1 MPHSDLR
8 SFLTAVPKIDLHRH
22 LEGSI
27 RLSTLLDVA
36 HHYAVDLPERTL
48 EGLRSYVQVTP
59 EDANDAAH
67 FLKKFSILRRFFCA
81 PEVIRRVAYEAVV
94 DAAADNV
101 KYLELRFTPQALSKL
116 KSFSYWDVI
125 GWVCEGIAEGQA
137 KFDIKV
143 GLIVSV
149 NRHESLGE
157 AERQLRAALDYRT
170 HGVVGFDLC
179 GLESGY
185 PATPFLDVFRQAR
198 AAGLGITVHAGEW
211 AGPNNIREAIEK
223 IGARRIGHGVR
234 IIEDSRV
241 VQLARDQNVT
251 FEVCPTS
258 NVQSGVVYAM
268 EHHPLA
274 DMNFLGLQTTIN
286 TDDPS
291 ISNITLS
298 DEFSIVVQ
306 KMGLSLKDV
315 QSAVVRS
322 TAAAFVT
329 DDVRATLLA
338 SIQAG
343 FDKIADDDKVVSG
356 AEQPS

>member
-1 MPHSDLR
+1 MPHTDLR
-8 SFLTAVPKIDLHRH
+8 SFLTAIPKIDLHRH

-36 HHYAVDLPERTL
+36 HQYAVDLPERTL
-48 EGLRSYVQVTP
+48 EGLRSYVQVTA

-67 FLKKFSILRRFFCA
+67 FLKKFTMLRRFFCA
-81 PEVIRRVAYEAVV
+81 PEVIRRVAYEAVA

-101 KYLELRFTPQALSKL
+101 KYLELRFTPQALAKL
-116 KSFSYWDVI
+116 KNFSFWDVI
-125 GWVCEGIAEGQA
+125 GWVCEGIADAQA
-137 KFDIKV
+137 KFDIRV

-149 NRHESLGE
+149 NRHESFGE

-185 PATPFLDVFRQAR
+185 PALPFLDVFNQAR

-211 AGPNNIREAIEK
+211 AGPNNIREAIQK

-241 VQLARDQNVT
+241 VQLARDQGVT

-268 EHHPLA
+268 EHHPLV
-274 DMNFLGLQTTIN
+274 DMNFLGLATTIN

-291 ISNITLS
+291 ISNITLT
-298 DEFSIVVQ
+298 DELSNVVK
-306 KMGLSLKDV
+306 KMGLSLKDI
-315 QSAVVRS
+315 QRSIVRS
-322 TAAAFVT
+322 AGAAFIP
-329 DDVRATLLA
+329 DSERARLLA

-343 FDKIADDDKVVSG
+343 FDKIADDKIASG